1 MLAALETVSEKIAH
15 IKFGFGNFHSFTKSP
30 LQVLQ
35 DFETFKESGCSSN
48 ENFQFW
54 CQFLERHKI
63 TLDLL
68 RADREGLW
76 ELYHDAMQRA
86 LYEFA
91 AWDATNYLR
100 WGTLYFEDARQLQ
113 ETAPDV
119 HEQF

>member
-1 MLAALETVSEKIAH
+1 MNT
-15 IKFGFGNFHSFTKSP
+15 
-30 LQVLQ
+30 
-35 DFETFKESGCSSN
+35 SN
-48 ENFQFW
+48 FW

-68 RADREGLW
+68 RADKEGLW
-76 ELYHDAMQRA
+76 ELHLDAMQRA
-86 LYEFA
+86 LFEFA

-119 HEQF
+119 FEQFLKKYSFSIKDTPCRFIAVGGDQKLEQTINLSSKSSDCII